1 MAKHNLHDPAS
12 PTNTN
17 FAQPQIEK
25 QELAQKATISGYAVL
40 VFLVTLLLALLVVY
54 CKTKQPV
61 LGKYWQDVCLW
72 LASMI
77 VFYLLTLASM
87 YVFSV

>member
-1 MAKHNLHDPAS
+1 MSKSKLS
-12 PTNTN
+12 QSTNVD
-17 FAQPQIEK
+17 FAQNQI
-25 QELAQKATISGYAVL
+25 QQAELAQKATISGYAV
-40 VFLVTLLLALLVVY
+40 VVYVVTLLLALLVVY
-54 CKTKQPV
+54 MKTKQAV

-72 LASMI
+72 LASCV